1 MEVIDKKDIQII
13 NKADNEMF
21 FQKQEDLEKYVRERL
36 SSISQKIEQATE
48 KIKRA
53 KQLANKAKDT
63 NTGFFGGIRDI
74 FYKGTGEIFGDSTTT
89 QRSKLNTETN
99 QLQNEAIEELAL
111 LTKETINFATNS
123 NQILSATIAAIHD
136 LIMHGFEDAHG
147 HRMQLSKEGRE
158 QFEMIEKNLTHTLE
172 SKNKHEELSQK
183 ITEIEYKHKRQIETN
198 RRDIEGNRKD
208 IEANKDKIEGNRT
221 RIQENKE
228 KIKDLEQE
236 LDEKDILDESQS
248 KDIKSNQES
257 IAKLQE
263 ESQKLQEKIHQLESQ
278 VHKGKYGLFISIG
291 ATILAVVA
299 IILNFVIKT

>member
-1 MEVIDKKDIQII
+1 MEIIDRKDIQII
-13 NKADNEMF
+13 NKTDNEMF
-21 FQKQEDLEKYVRERL
+21 FKKQEDLEKYVKEKL
-36 SSISQKIEQATE
+36 NSISQKIEQAAE
-48 KIKRA
+48 KIKKA
-53 KQLANKAKDT
+53 KQLATKAQT
-63 NTGFFGGIRDI
+63 VNTGFFGKFEDI
-74 FYKGTGEIFGDSTTT
+74 FHRGTGEIFGDSTTT

-111 LTKETINFATNS
+111 LSKETINFATNS

-147 HRMQLSKEGRE
+147 NRMQLSREGKE
-158 QFEMIEKNLTHTLE
+158 QFEIIEENLIHTLE
-172 SKNKHEELSQK
+172 SKEKHKELSQK
-183 ITEIEYKHKRQIETN
+183 VTEIEDEHKRQIETN

-208 IEANKDKIEGNRT
+208 IEANKDKIEGNRA
-221 RIQENKE
+221 RIQENKD
-228 KIKDLEQE
+228 KIKYLEQE